1 MSERILDHTYSVQ
14 ETGWWCGPAS
24 TQIALTARGIDVP
37 ERELVGEL
45 EWLEG
50 NEYDDQD
57 GTDSV
62 TQVTTVLA
70 RRTGQPYVTVQI
82 PNDPPSAAQVGRLW
96 DDIVGSID
104 GGNAIVA
111 NIVAPPGNQP
121 PGYPSNQTIY
131 HYVAVVGYDDH
142 TRAVYVAD
150 PARFGGL
157 EHYWLSLGKLASLIT
172 PKGYAAA
179 PTAGVDAEVWRDNLV
194 QMLGPG
200 GAR

>member
-1 MSERILDHTYSVQ
+1 MTERILDHTYSPQ
-14 ETGWWCGPAS
+14 ETGYWCGPAA
-24 TQIALTARGIDVP
+24 TQIALTALGIDVA
-37 ERELVGEL
+37 EQQLADELGT
-45 EWLEG
+45 
-50 NEYDDQD
+50 DTD
-57 GTDSV
+57 GTDWIGQI
-62 TQVTTVLA
+62 TAVLS
-70 RRTGQPYVTVQI
+70 RRSGQPYVTVEI
-82 PNDPPSAAQVGRLW
+82 PNDPPTDGQRARLW

-104 GGNAIVA
+104 GGNAVVA

-121 PGYPSNQTIY
+121 PGYPSNQTIW
-131 HYVAVVGYDDH
+131 HYFAIVGYDDH

-179 PTAGVDAEVWRDNLV
+179 PTASADAEVWRDNLV

-200 GAR
+200 GAQ